1 MNHLWDVPHPTPDH
15 DAAFDR
21 VNPDVYAAFVAEA
34 EKVKRKNFEHYSART
49 IVHVLRHHSLV
60 SDGDKQFK
68 INDHVSPYL
77 ARRLMR
83 ERPEYKGFFELRRS
97 REDAA

>member
-1 MNHLWDVPHPTPDH
+1 MTTLFDPPAVMPDT

-21 VNPDVYAAFVAEA
+21 ENPGIYTAFVDEA
-34 EKVKRKNFEHYSART
+34 DRVKAAGFEHYSART
-49 IVHVLRHHSLV
+49 LIHVLRHHRAIQ
-60 SDGDKQFK
+60 DGSITWK
-68 INDHVSPYL
+68 IDNRISPYL

-97 REDAA
+97 QEDCR